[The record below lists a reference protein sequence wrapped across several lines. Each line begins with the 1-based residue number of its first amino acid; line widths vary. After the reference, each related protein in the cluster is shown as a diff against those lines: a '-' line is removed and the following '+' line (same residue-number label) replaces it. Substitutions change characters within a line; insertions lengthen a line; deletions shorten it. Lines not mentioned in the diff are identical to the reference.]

1 MKTKTLL
8 VAQQIERVIYFIRGQ
23 RVMLDSDLARL
34 YGVSTKALNQAV
46 KRNAERF
53 PEDFAYPLTEQEVM
67 DLRSQ
72 IVTSNVTRGGRRY
85 RPQVFTQ
92 HGVAMLASVLKSPQA
107 ARVNIEI
114 IRAFVRLRRLLATP
128 GELISQINELA
139 KTVNLHDEQISIITD
154 VLKRMMDPPPGPPKP
169 KIGFRAELKSS
180 SQRGPLA
187 PRAELRRAN
196 PDVGISGNGARILV
210 APLAERA
217 DHGGAQ

>member
-1 MKTKTLL
+1 MKAKPSLITK
-8 VAQQIERVIYFIRGQ
+8 QIERVIYLVRGQ

-34 YGVSTKALNQAV
+34 YGVTTKALNQAV

-53 PEDFAYPLTEQEVM
+53 PEDFAYQLTVQEVM

-72 IVTSNVTRGGRRY
+72 FVTSNLTRGGSRY
-85 RPQVFTQ
+85 RPWVFTE

-139 KTVNLHDEQISIITD
+139 KTVNLHDEQISVITD
-154 VLKRMMDPPPGPPKP
+154 VLKRMMDPSPGPPKR
-169 KIGFRAELKSS
+169 KIGFHPEMKSS
-180 SQRGPLA
+180 
-187 PRAELRRAN
+187 AN
-196 PDVGISGNGARILV
+196 HHEPSLNGARS
-210 APLAERA
+210 
-217 DHGGAQ
+217 

>member
-1 MKTKTLL
+1 MKNKQSM
-8 VAQQIERVIYFIRGQ
+8 VSDQIERVIYLIRGQ

-53 PEDFAYPLTEQEVM
+53 PDDFAFQLTEQEVL

-72 IVTSNVTRGGRRY
+72 FVTSTATRGGRRY
-85 RPQVFTQ
+85 RPQVFTE

-139 KTVNLHDEQISIITD
+139 KTVNLHDEQISVITD

-169 KIGFRAELKSS
+169 KIGFRPEMKFA
-180 SQRGPLA
+180 
-187 PRAELRRAN
+187 
-196 PDVGISGNGARILV
+196 
-210 APLAERA
+210 
-217 DHGGAQ
+217 